1 MCTPALTAPAA
12 NNPAPAETEP
22 VGPALARGR
31 DDTRTPGAS
40 DKSTTRLRFSSV
52 QSPYLPANSC
62 CRGLAQAR
70 ALQVFIGLL
79 AGLAPLAQA
88 DDKTPAAPVTASPD
102 AALTPVE
109 LARSTELRELVSDG
123 AALLDGFAKAGKD
136 PATAIPQ
143 AEQERRVKE
152 IFDRYESLLRTSPDH
167 LETLLLYGKFLR
179 ATGMREEAFKIFL
192 RADRVSPNLAVVKHQ
207 LGAHLAEEGDATS
220 ALPLLRRA
228 VELAPSE
235 ARYHYD
241 FAEFLS
247 GAEELSAPG
256 GPISRELRDKLMVEN
271 FAEAARLKPAEAGF
285 RWRAAEAW
293 YDVKKPDAGVALAA
307 WDAIAREVKTDTEKE
322 VVGLH
327 RARWLVAL
335 ARLDEARKLIRAST
349 SPGLD
354 ASRRKLLDAIQVR
367 EAELREAA
375 ARK

>member
-1 MCTPALTAPAA
+1 MYSLRKVLPLFCILPFAFCIPAASAAGETLTPAEIAYSAT
-12 NNPAPAETEP
+12 
-22 VGPALARGR
+22 
-31 DDTRTPGAS
+31 
-40 DKSTTRLRFSSV
+40 
-52 QSPYLPANSC
+52 
-62 CRGLAQAR
+62 
-70 ALQVFIGLL
+70 
-79 AGLAPLAQA
+79 
-88 DDKTPAAPVTASPD
+88 
-102 AALTPVE
+102 
-109 LARSTELRELVSDG
+109 LREIVSDG
-123 AALLDGFAKAGKD
+123 AALLTAFERAGKD
-136 PATAIPQ
+136 PATAIPP

-152 IFDRYESLLRTSPDH
+152 IFDRYESLLRTNADH

-179 ATGMREEAFKIFL
+179 ATGMREEAFKMFL

-207 LGAHLAEEGDATS
+207 LGAHLAEEGDATA

-228 VELAPSE
+228 VELAPKE

-256 GPISRELRDKLMVEN
+256 GPLSRELRDKLMVEN

-293 YDVKKPDAGVALAA
+293 YDVKKPDASVALAA
-307 WDAIAREVKTDTEKE
+307 WDAILRDVKTNTEKE

-349 SPGLD
+349 APGLD
-354 ASRRKLLDAIQVR
+354 SSRRKLLDAIQVR
-367 EAELREAA
+367 EAELREAE